1 MVTVVKIGGSLF
13 PEHVNRLCE
22 CFKKSKENNE
32 GIFIPFLVAGDPDY
46 DTSLE
51 IAKTLVDNG
60 ADALEIGFPFSDPVA
75 DGKSVQNADIRAF
88 NSGMNIKKCIKF
100 LKQLREYTDKPFGLL
115 LYYNLVYNYGIDA
128 FYKKLSEIGVNA
140 VLIADLPPEEADDVI
155 EASNKYNIEE
165 IFIVSQATNNDRL
178 KMITEIVGGF
188 IYVASVM
195 GTTGA
200 RSNVE
205 HNTTDLIKR
214 IRKHTDIPLCVGFGI
229 SQPEHVKEVLDAG
242 ADGAIVG
249 SALINI
255 IEDNLD
261 NEDVM
266 FGCIAEYIQSMKDAT
281 KR

>member
-1 MVTVVKIGGSLF
+1 MNMQTYKEVF
-13 PEHVNRLCE
+13 E
-22 CFKKSKENNE
+22 KSKKNNE
-32 GIFIPFLVAGDPDY
+32 RIFIPFLVAGDPDY

-75 DGKSVQNADIRAF
+75 DGQSVQNADIRAF
-88 NSGMNIKKCIKF
+88 NSGMNVKKCFEF
-100 LKQLREYTDKPFGLL
+100 LKDLREYTDKPFGLL
-115 LYYNLVYNYGIDA
+115 LYYNLVYKYGIDA

-140 VLIADLPPEEADDVI
+140 VLIADLPPEEATDAI
-155 EASNKYNIEE
+155 ESSNKYGLEQ

-178 KMITEIVGGF
+178 EKITEIVGGF

-195 GTTGA
+195 GTTGV
-200 RSNVE
+200 RKKVE

-214 IRKHTDIPLCVGFGI
+214 IRKHTNLPLCVGFGI
-229 SQPEHVKEVLDAG
+229 SKPEHIKEVLDAG

-255 IEDNLD
+255 IENNLD

-266 FGCIAEYIQSMKDAT
+266 FGSIAEYVQSMKEAT